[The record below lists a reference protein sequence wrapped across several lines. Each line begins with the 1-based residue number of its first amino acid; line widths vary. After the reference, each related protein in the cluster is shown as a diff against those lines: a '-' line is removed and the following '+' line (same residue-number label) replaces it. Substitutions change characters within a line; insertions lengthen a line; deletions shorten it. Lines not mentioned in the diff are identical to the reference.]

1 MLHKHKRIKKVARAL
16 NRQEGVITRFCSVRG
31 CRKGLAVRL
40 SMDAKTERR
49 PAYEYVL
56 KTLVL
61 RVIENDRDIQHWK
74 GVLLNNVL
82 VLNNEDPLEMM
93 LDLIDENA
101 CPQEIEALQQIHK
114 NIERS
119 KTQLEMS
126 CKRGGDYNT
135 EYQALLIQALQE
147 YFTRT
152 H

>member
-1 MLHKHKRIKKVARAL
+1 
-16 NRQEGVITRFCSVRG
+16 
-31 CRKGLAVRL
+31 
-40 SMDAKTERR
+40 MDAEKEHR

-82 VLNNEDPLEMM
+82 VLNNEDPLKMI
-93 LDLIDENA
+93 LDLIDEDA

-114 NIERS
+114 KIEHS
-119 KTQLEMS
+119 KTQLEML

-135 EYQALLIQALQE
+135 EYQTLLIEALQE
-147 YFTRT
+147 YLSRS

>member
-1 MLHKHKRIKKVARAL
+1 
-16 NRQEGVITRFCSVRG
+16 
-31 CRKGLAVRL
+31 
-40 SMDAKTERR
+40 MDAKTERR

-61 RVIENDRDIQHWK
+61 HVIENDKDIQHWK

-82 VLNNEDPLEMM
+82 VLNNKDPLEMM
-93 LDLIDENA
+93 LDLIDEDA

-114 NIERS
+114 NIEHC
-119 KTQLEMS
+119 KKQLEKL

-135 EYQALLIQALQE
+135 KYQALLIQALQE